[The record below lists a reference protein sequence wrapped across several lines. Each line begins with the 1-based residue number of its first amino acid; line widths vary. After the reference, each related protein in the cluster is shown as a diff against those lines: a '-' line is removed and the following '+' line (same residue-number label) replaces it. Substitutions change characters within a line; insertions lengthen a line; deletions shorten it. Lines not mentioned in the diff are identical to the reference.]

1 MAGTQNSKHTR
12 EASAG
17 DWLTAV
23 GQGLSQIFFQSNLIT
38 GVLILAAFV
47 VADWRMAVLVLLGS
61 ATGAVVGR
69 LRGVPQKDVTAG
81 MEGFCGAL
89 VGAATYSIVGGQW
102 EAYPIAVAGA
112 ALCGPVI
119 WAVQALFTRT
129 ALKEYGLPSTTAPF
143 CIVAT
148 LILVCTGPLHVK
160 AAAETTTDSTTVAF
174 LRSLLSNVS
183 QVVLVDN
190 PWAGALILAGLFVAS
205 WEVGLAA
212 ALGSVIGSLAALAMD
227 EPLTETAN
235 GLAGYSGVLTAIALA
250 VVLISSSPTSWGL
263 AVVGTIITAVVTLVM
278 HRLDVPT
285 YTWPYILTTWVF
297 LVIAHYLPSARRT

>member
-1 MAGTQNSKHTR
+1 MAGTRSSRPTHD
-12 EASAG
+12 ASPA

-23 GQGLSQIFFQSNLIT
+23 GQGMSQIFFQSNIIT

-47 VADWRMAVLVLLGS
+47 VSDWRMAVLVLLGS

-69 LRGVPQKDVTAG
+69 LRGVAQKDVIAG

-89 VGAATYSIVGGQW
+89 VGAATFSIVGGQW

-160 AAAETTTDSTTVAF
+160 AAAETTTDSTTLAF
-174 LRSLLSNVS
+174 FRSLLSNVS

-190 PWAGALILAGLFVAS
+190 PWSGALILIGLFVAS
-205 WEVGLAA
+205 WKVGLAG
-212 ALGSVIGSLAALAMD
+212 LVGSAIGSLAALAMD
-227 EPLTETAN
+227 ETLTETAN

-250 VVLISSSPTSWGL
+250 VVMIKSSPTSWAL
-263 AVVGTIITAVVTLVM
+263 AVIGTIITAVVTLLM
-278 HRLDVPT
+278 HRADVPT

-297 LVIAHYLPSARRT
+297 LVIAHHLPSAERT